1 MISHSELINKSIE
14 TVWENFVFKI
24 EHPEYFVPGVSDVII
39 TEKND
44 MHTLRE
50 MNITS
55 PDGITIR
62 LKEKITHA
70 PYWVKFLI
78 IEHPIYNGYVD
89 NIAEKISETETKIT
103 YTINWVNKKTGEIF
117 SNQELVKSAVLKS
130 IDYIL
135 KNN

>member
-1 MISHSELINKSIE
+1 
-14 TVWENFVFKI
+14 
-24 EHPEYFVPGVSDVII
+24 
-39 TEKND
+39 
-44 MHTLRE
+44 